1 MDVGCLAPWTS
12 LSLDPRGEV
21 RVCCQNQWLRLGN
34 VAESSLAEIWN
45 GPELARLRAR
55 LRDGDFRLG
64 CDECRIPIERGHPG
78 TAFLH
83 NYDHLVPA
91 PGAEPPWPVQLE
103 LALSNTC
110 NLQCVMCNG
119 ELSSA
124 IRSQREHRP
133 AMVSPYGAAFFE
145 ELEEFLLRIESVNFM
160 GGEPFLARESLA
172 VMERLVDL
180 GLRPQVSV
188 TTNGTIWNDRI
199 AELVALLGMEV
210 AVSVDGRSDAV
221 LERVRVGIDPTSF
234 RANVERLR
242 SAATAGG
249 GRLRLLFSLLRANW
263 MELGAVL
270 QWGDDLDVDVGLNRV
285 EHPLQHS
292 LVHGPLD
299 ELERAVRGLEADPV
313 HQRLGRN
320 RNVWE
325 RNLADLVA
333 LLDER
338 RSGGTTVVAV
348 PVPAR
353 RAPVDEGSFRARV
366 DADPNQVVISV
377 TATGSAPPG
386 LDLDRVVGESLWRL
400 VDVLTGGLGDLVR
413 SDMQQPGDGTG
424 ERHGFTFD
432 AGGTCYELTAEVDA
446 DRDGSSCWRLE
457 LVEVEPDPGA
467 HPT

>member
-292 LVHGPLD
+292 LVHGPLAD
-299 ELERAVRGLEADPV
+299 LEDAVVAMEADPV
-313 HQRLGRN
+313 ARSLGRN
-320 RNVWE
+320 RAVWE
-325 RNLADLVA
+325 TQLSA
-333 LLDER
+333 LRSVLDER
-338 RSGGTTVVAV
+338 RSSTSSVSIRPGRGPVRGGRG
-348 PVPAR
+348 PA
-353 RAPVDEGSFRARV
+353 FRARI
-366 DADPNQVVISV
+366 DADPNQIVL
-377 TATGSAPPG
+377 AAGWTGEEPLG
-386 LDLDRVVGESLWRL
+386 LGLGELVGGSLWRL
-400 VDVLTGGLGDLVR
+400 VDLLTSRLGRLLR
-413 SDMQQPGDGTG
+413 SDVRQPDSTSG
-424 ERHGFTFD
+424 ERHDFTFESSD
-432 AGGTCYELTAEVDA
+432 GVVEVA
-446 DRDGSSCWRLE
+446 ARVTSQEDGSSIWVIE
-457 LVEVEPDPGA
+457 LRQSDP
-467 HPT
+467 PE